1 MTDKEKAREL
11 TLLNCELDSLDGCI
25 EQWFEILGLV
35 VNSKRH
41 TKSFYAELQEYG
53 IDFFSERERSSLK
66 ADQEA
71 IDIVQHV
78 IEGFQDKRDEAIEKL
93 ILFEDL

>member
-1 MTDKEKAREL
+1 MTDKKKAREL

-25 EQWFEILGLV
+25 EQWFEILELV

-41 TKSFYAELQEYG
+41 TKRFYVELQGYG
-53 IDFFSERERSSLK
+53 IDFSEQEKRSLK

-78 IEGFQDKRDEAIEKL
+78 IEGFQDKRDKTIEKL

>member
-1 MTDKEKAREL
+1 MTDKKKAREL

-25 EQWFEILGLV
+25 AQWFEILELV

-41 TKSFYAELQEYG
+41 TKRFYAELQGYG
-53 IDFFSERERSSLK
+53 IDFSERERRSLR

-78 IEGFQDKRDEAIEKL
+78 IEGFQDERDKTIEKL